1 MGLVKLKAR
10 PYFLMGADRSDLI
23 QEGAIG
29 LVAAIREYEPDRG
42 GSFRSFAETCIV
54 RQIYSA
60 IKTAA
65 RKKHLPLNNY
75 VSLDRN
81 AYEGGSDESE
91 STLMD
96 TLIMPRTVN
105 PEDIIVERESYSE
118 LLRRM
123 EEELTELEKQV
134 LVRFLDGLS
143 YTDIADELGKSV
155 KSVDNAIQRVKKKVK
170 KLLRDEQ

>member
-1 MGLVKLKAR
+1 M
-10 PYFLMGADRSDLI
+10 
-23 QEGAIG
+23 
-29 LVAAIREYEPDRG
+29 
-42 GSFRSFAETCIV
+42 
-54 RQIYSA
+54 
-60 IKTAA
+60 
-65 RKKHLPLNNY
+65 
-75 VSLDRN
+75 
-81 AYEGGSDESE
+81 
-91 STLMD
+91 
-96 TLIMPRTVN
+96 IMPRTVN

>member
-1 MGLVKLKAR
+1 MRAR
-10 PYFLMGADRSDLI
+10 ARS
-23 QEGAIG
+23 
-29 LVAAIREYEPDRG
+29 
-42 GSFRSFAETCIV
+42 
-54 RQIYSA
+54 
-60 IKTAA
+60 
-65 RKKHLPLNNY
+65 
-75 VSLDRN
+75 
-81 AYEGGSDESE
+81 
-91 STLMD
+91 
-96 TLIMPRTVN
+96 LIMPRTVN

>member
-1 MGLVKLKAR
+1 
-10 PYFLMGADRSDLI
+10 
-23 QEGAIG
+23 
-29 LVAAIREYEPDRG
+29 
-42 GSFRSFAETCIV
+42 
-54 RQIYSA
+54 
-60 IKTAA
+60 
-65 RKKHLPLNNY
+65 
-75 VSLDRN
+75 
-81 AYEGGSDESE
+81 
-91 STLMD
+91 MD

>member
-1 MGLVKLKAR
+1 
-10 PYFLMGADRSDLI
+10 
-23 QEGAIG
+23 
-29 LVAAIREYEPDRG
+29 
-42 GSFRSFAETCIV
+42 
-54 RQIYSA
+54 
-60 IKTAA
+60 
-65 RKKHLPLNNY
+65 
-75 VSLDRN
+75 
-81 AYEGGSDESE
+81 
-91 STLMD
+91 MD

-105 PEDIIVERESYSE
+105 PEDIILERESYSE